1 MWKENARGKV
11 MCMKKDIGGGS
22 LSGKRTLG
30 EGHGQERGPC
40 GKVMVRKEDH
50 GGGGSWSGKRTMG
63 EGHGQERQ

>member
-11 MCMKKDIGGGS
+11 MCMKKDLGGGS

-40 GKVMVRKEDH
+40 GKVMVRKDDD
-50 GGGGSWSGKRTMG
+50 
-63 EGHGQERQ
+63 